1 MDTQSSTELTQHTAQ
16 CCAPLLPAHSYTSPA
31 EHGEPPLPPPPNTS
45 YPQGPC
51 LLLGEKSASRL
62 RMCMSHVALVIH
74 PTPHVCEKTHMCSVA
89 TRAQLSAD
97 AATKPFSSA
106 DSWRS
111 HPPPP
116 NPKSHPLCPRPAL
129 GLGKVARC
137 ILCAYGTCMRHPP
150 PPRPS
155 DAPCSHM
162 CSVAMRA

>member
-111 HPPPP
+111 
-116 NPKSHPLCPRPAL
+116 SLAGMPAQISL
-129 GLGKVARC
+129 VFTTEPTTQHTTAQH
-137 ILCAYGTCMRHPP
+137 TCGQRS
-150 PPRPS
+150 R
-155 DAPCSHM
+155 
-162 CSVAMRA
+162 